1 MCFSATASF
10 VAGATLSTSGVA
22 TITKVKQRSE
32 LPFAMIPLLFG
43 MQQIIEGILWL
54 TFSHDAPVLKQT
66 MTYIYSL
73 FSHVLWPIYVP
84 FAFRVLETTPWRRT
98 AMLWFQTA
106 GLAAGLYLLYF
117 IVTRP
122 VVAAIVGQHIVYES
136 PHFFI
141 VPVILLYVASTC
153 FTGTVSSHTFV
164 RLFGGLALLSF
175 IATYFFAANAL
186 VSVWCFFAAILSLLI
201 YLHLSYRQFGGFP
214 EAGSVSGHRA
224 VLEDEPPRDVPDI
237 DVRHGRV
244 AC

>member
-10 VAGATLSTSGVA
+10 VAGATLSTIGVA

-98 AMLWFQTA
+98 AMLWFQAA

>member
-1 MCFSATASF
+1 
-10 VAGATLSTSGVA
+10 VV

-32 LPFAMIPLLFG
+32 LPFALIPLLFG
-43 MQQIIEGILWL
+43 IQQVIEGIIWL

-66 MTYIYSL
+66 MTYIYSV

-84 FAFRVLETTPWRRT
+84 FAFRVLETIPWRRR
-98 AMLWFQTA
+98 AMLWFQAA

-122 VVAAIVGQHIVYES
+122 VVAEVVGQHIVYDS

-141 VPVILLYVASTC
+141 VPVIMLYVAATC

-175 IATYFFAANAL
+175 IATYFFAASAL
-186 VSVWCFFAAILSLLI
+186 VSVWCFFAAVLSLLI
-201 YLHLSYRQFGGFP
+201 YLHLTYRQFGGFP
-214 EAGSVSGHRA
+214 A
-224 VLEDEPPRDVPDI
+224 PDSDSEHHI
-237 DVRHGRV
+237 
-244 AC
+244 ALTAAAKA